1 MKNVHIECQC
11 TLLKSII
18 TNFVSSMESCPSSK
32 DVKEFKKE
40 QRYIRKVKK
49 KLDELVYLLE
59 NIPE

>member
-1 MKNVHIECQC
+1 
-11 TLLKSII
+11 
-18 TNFVSSMESCPSSK
+18 MESCPSSK